1 MHDNQIFRIA
11 LVTTVFGLAGMIFL
25 SGEIIPQEFKIKEI
39 NKNHVG
45 EDLTIEGLITTVEI
59 PKNNLYILSVVDGT
73 GKISVVIYGS
83 VADEF
88 NREGI
93 SPQNFQ
99 NRRAK
104 IVGNVKEYNGSIE
117 LMIENTKSI
126 KIVY

>member
-25 SGEIIPQEFKIKEI
+25 SGEIIPQEFKIKGI
-39 NKNHVG
+39 NKNNVG
-45 EDLTIEGLITTVEI
+45 EDLSIEGLITTVEN
-59 PKNNLYILSVVDGT
+59 PKNNIYILSVIDGT
-73 GKISVVIYGS
+73 GKINVVIFGS

-88 NREGI
+88 SREGI
-93 SPQNFQ
+93 NPQNFQ

-104 IVGNVKEYNGSIE
+104 IIGNVKEYNGNVE

-126 KIVY
+126 KII

>member
-39 NKNHVG
+39 NKNNVG
-45 EDLTIEGLITTVEI
+45 EDLSIEGLITTVEN
-59 PKNNLYILSVVDGT
+59 PKNNIYILSVIDGT
-73 GKISVVIYGS
+73 GKINVVIFGS

-88 NREGI
+88 SREGI
-93 SPQNFQ
+93 NPQNFQ

-104 IVGNVKEYNGSIE
+104 IIGNVKEYNGNVE

-126 KIVY
+126 KII

>member
-11 LVTTVFGLAGMIFL
+11 LLTTVFGLVGMIYL
-25 SGEIIPQEFKIKEI
+25 SGEIIPQEFKIKDI

-45 EDLTIEGLITTVEI
+45 EDLSIEGLITTVET
-59 PKNNLYILSVVDGT
+59 PKNNLYILSVIDGT
-73 GKISVVIYGS
+73 GKINVVIFS
-83 VADEF
+83 SITDEF

-93 SPQNFQ
+93 NPQTFQ

-104 IVGNVKEYNGSIE
+104 IVGNVKEYNGNIE
-117 LMIENTKSI
+117 LIVENTKSI

>member
-45 EDLTIEGLITTVEI
+45 EDLTIEGLITTVEN
-59 PKNNLYILSVVDGT
+59 PKNNIYILSVIDGT
-73 GKISVVIYGS
+73 GKINVVIFGS

-88 NREGI
+88 NRQGI
-93 SPQNFQ
+93 NPQTFQ

-104 IVGNVKEYNGSIE
+104 IVGNVKEYNESIE

>member
-11 LVTTVFGLAGMIFL
+11 LLTTVFGLAGMIFL

-45 EDLTIEGLITTVEI
+45 EDLTIEGLITTVEN
-59 PKNNLYILSVVDGT
+59 PKNNIYILSVIDGT
-73 GKISVVIYGS
+73 GKINVVIFGS

-88 NREGI
+88 SREGI
-93 SPQNFQ
+93 NPQNFQ

-104 IVGNVKEYNGSIE
+104 IIGNVKEYNGNVE

-126 KIVY
+126 KII

>member
-1 MHDNQIFRIA
+1 MHDSQIFRIA

-39 NKNHVG
+39 NKNNVG
-45 EDLTIEGLITTVEI
+45 EDLSIEGLITTVEN
-59 PKNNLYILSVVDGT
+59 PKNNIYILSVIDGT
-73 GKISVVIYGS
+73 GKINVVIFGS

-88 NREGI
+88 SREGI
-93 SPQNFQ
+93 NPQNFQ

-104 IVGNVKEYNGSIE
+104 IIGNVKEYNGNVE

-126 KIVY
+126 KII